1 MAGGARGA
9 TLYLRG
15 LREEVVRESK
25 ARAARRG
32 ITLTAYVTELLER
45 EVSDQPA
52 EDRVSA
58 GVTSDLAWYR
68 ENRER
73 LSGRHA
79 DQYVAVVDHQVV
91 DHDREFAA
99 LAHRVFERL
108 GDRTVVIP
116 NCILAER
123 LVSLPSP
130 RVTDR

>member
-1 MAGGARGA
+1 M
-9 TLYLRG
+9 
-15 LREEVVRESK
+15 
-25 ARAARRG
+25 
-32 ITLTAYVTELLER
+32 
-45 EVSDQPA
+45 
-52 EDRVSA
+52 SA

-73 LSGRHA
+73 LSGRYA

-99 LAHRVFERL
+99 LAHRVFERF